1 MAVAKQVY
9 KWHMCFSAAGS
20 FTAAGVL
27 AGIGTTSLV
36 RNRSTPLRMFA
47 AIPLL
52 FAAQQA
58 AEGVVWLTIYHG
70 DSAGLQAMA
79 VTAFL
84 GFALVIWP
92 TWLPLSL
99 LRIEVEPVRQRVL
112 TALCMAGFMVSLYAA
127 VLLVRWH
134 PIAMVAGHSI
144 RYLYSA
150 GPSALPPGFYL
161 AAYALPT
168 VAPFFASSASLA
180 RVTGLALVGS
190 LVAAVIVERDA
201 LTSVWCFFAALLS
214 GLVLM
219 AVMREQRMALKAVP
233 TSTW

>member
-1 MAVAKQVY
+1 
-9 KWHMCFSAAGS
+9 MCFSATGS
-20 FTAAGVL
+20 FAAAGVL
-27 AGIGTTSLV
+27 AGIGTTSLS
-36 RNRSTPLRMFA
+36 RNRSTRLQMFA

-52 FAAQQA
+52 FAVQQA
-58 AEGVVWLTIYHG
+58 AEGVVWLTIDQA
-70 DSAGLQAMA
+70 DSVGLQSMA
-79 VTAFL
+79 VTTFL

-99 LRIEVEPVRQRVL
+99 LRIEDRQVRQRTL
-112 TALCMAGFMVSLYAA
+112 TALCLAGFVVSVYAA
-127 VLLVRWH
+127 ILLLRWH
-134 PIAMVAGHSI
+134 PKAQVAGHSI

-180 RVTGLALVGS
+180 RVTGLALIGS
-190 LVAAVIVERDA
+190 LITAAVVERDA

-219 AVMREQRMALKAVP
+219 AVMREQRVALNAVKAI
-233 TSTW
+233 T